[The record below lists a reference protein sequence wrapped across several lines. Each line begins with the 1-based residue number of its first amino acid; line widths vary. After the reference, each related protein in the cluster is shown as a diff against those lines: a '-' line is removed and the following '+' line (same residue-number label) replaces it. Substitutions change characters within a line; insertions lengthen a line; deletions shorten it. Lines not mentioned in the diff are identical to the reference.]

1 MLGLSKSVVFLVR
14 RICQGCS
21 EECLFVIV
29 RYVVIVNGCLV
40 TYHFDSRKGSE
51 AEREGVA
58 QT

>member
-29 RYVVIVNGCLV
+29 RYVVIVNGCLA
-40 TYHFDSRKGSE
+40 TYHFE
-51 AEREGVA
+51 H
-58 QT
+58 